1 MSPSKQH
8 NKRAIGVRHEKHTK
22 QITDSGVRIDAGTGL
37 RHRRYVCAGGGV
49 MKRYKIHTPPYAKGQ
64 LVESDTGTLVK
75 LEDLRQI
82 AKELSATASAI
93 GMRTDDA
100 IAHQLIASIQ
110 VLLKEVQS

>member
-1 MSPSKQH
+1 M
-8 NKRAIGVRHEKHTK
+8 RF
-22 QITDSGVRIDAGTGL
+22 DAGNGL
-37 RHRRYVCAGGGV
+37 RAGHHVCTGGGV

-64 LVESDTGTLVK
+64 LVESEDGTVVK
-75 LEDLRQI
+75 LEDVQAM

>member
-1 MSPSKQH
+1 MNTNADK
-8 NKRAIGVRHEKHTK
+8 KIKVIIGGSI
-22 QITDSGVRIDAGTGL
+22 Q
-37 RHRRYVCAGGGV
+37 
-49 MKRYKIHTPPYAKGQ
+49 
-64 LVESDTGTLVK
+64 

-82 AKELSATASAI
+82 AKELSVTASAI

>member
-1 MSPSKQH
+1 MFSQF
-8 NKRAIGVRHEKHTK
+8 G
-22 QITDSGVRIDAGTGL
+22 RIQGA
-37 RHRRYVCAGGGV
+37 V
-49 MKRYKIHTPPYAKGQ
+49 MKRCKIHTPPYGRGQ
-64 LVESDTGTLVK
+64 LVESDTGTVVK
-75 LEDLRQI
+75 LEDVQAM

>member
-1 MSPSKQH
+1 
-8 NKRAIGVRHEKHTK
+8 
-22 QITDSGVRIDAGTGL
+22 
-37 RHRRYVCAGGGV
+37 

-64 LVESDTGTLVK
+64 LVESEDGTVVK
-75 LEDLRQI
+75 LEDIQAM
-82 AKELSATASAI
+82 AKELTVTASAI

>member
-1 MSPSKQH
+1 
-8 NKRAIGVRHEKHTK
+8 
-22 QITDSGVRIDAGTGL
+22 
-37 RHRRYVCAGGGV
+37 
-49 MKRYKIHTPPYAKGQ
+49 MKRYIIHTPPYAKGQ
-64 LVESDTGTLVK
+64 LVESEDGTVVK
-75 LEDLRQI
+75 LEDVQAM